1 MAAAVD
7 EAVMNVTNSLT
18 KKQMHLNTIT
28 IVTADNG
35 GPMSGLQP
43 S

>member
-18 KKQMHLNTIT
+18 KKTNAFEYHHHRY
-28 IVTADNG
+28 
-35 GPMSGLQP
+35 SR
-43 S
+43 